1 MTPRA
6 GAKPIALLGVV
17 VVEAARLEEA
27 ELTAEATAE
36 GWAELNEAT
45 TDELAEAMADK
56 LAAEE
61 TEAEGAEDTETT
73 PDVITEGE
81 MGSEVA
87 EPTVD
92 DTWLTADSVG
102 EDDVVIADDVEGL
115 TSENVDSALALLDSV
130 VRVSDLVV
138 EVLVA
143 VVVVPGDSVTPGQP
157 LIQFW

>member
-1 MTPRA
+1 
-6 GAKPIALLGVV
+6 
-17 VVEAARLEEA
+17 
-27 ELTAEATAE
+27 
-36 GWAELNEAT
+36 
-45 TDELAEAMADK
+45 MADK

-87 EPTVD
+87 EPTAD

-102 EDDVVIADDVEGL
+102 EDDVVTVDDVEGL

-157 LIQFW
+157 LIQF

>member
-1 MTPRA
+1 
-6 GAKPIALLGVV
+6 
-17 VVEAARLEEA
+17 
-27 ELTAEATAE
+27 
-36 GWAELNEAT
+36 
-45 TDELAEAMADK
+45 MADK

-87 EPTVD
+87 EPTAD
-92 DTWLTADSVG
+92 DTWLIADSVG
-102 EDDVVIADDVEGL
+102 EDDVVIVDDVEGL
-115 TSENVDSALALLDSV
+115 TSENVDSALVLLDSV
-130 VRVSDLVV
+130 VRVSDLAV

-157 LIQFW
+157 LIQF